1 MSLESGGGEYV
12 GEKRLYSEPRP
23 SSSPLMNCD
32 SMLSALDFQLGV
44 GIILLYRWY
53 RSRSGQGVLF
63 AELSSLSTCV
73 VVAGAVE
80 DFICRISSF
89 RLPLKI
95 TGPSNATSGREQLQ
109 TLSN

>member
-44 GIILLYRWY
+44 GILLLYRWY
-53 RSRSGQGVLF
+53 RSRLGQGVLF

-89 RLPLKI
+89 NG
-95 TGPSNATSGREQLQ
+95 TF
-109 TLSN
+109 